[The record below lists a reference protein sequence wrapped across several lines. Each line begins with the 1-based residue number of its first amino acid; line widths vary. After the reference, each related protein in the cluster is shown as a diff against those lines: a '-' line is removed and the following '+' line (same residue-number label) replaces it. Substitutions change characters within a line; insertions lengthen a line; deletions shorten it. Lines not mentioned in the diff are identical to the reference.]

1 MKTSDLREIE
11 EAKKA
16 AIEVLLHN
24 AHGPYR
30 GLPRTAGW
38 GYPEPYTR
46 DLMFSIFGI
55 AVSENQKL
63 LESIRKVL
71 ETLAKNQTER
81 GHIPSLVH
89 DKEDRGSSD
98 STPLFLMGVGIFR
111 KVSGENDFLKD
122 PVEKSLNWMEYQSPS
137 DRYLVAQQPTSDWR
151 DEQWVTGY
159 GLFVNTLVYSYLRLL
174 GKNDKADRMHSEMSR
189 FTIAGGIMHRHVH
202 EGLVVK
208 HKPYYAFWSYKIHS
222 SERFDLLGNSL
233 AILSGIAS
241 HSRAEEMISWIEDEC
256 AALRNIGELAVDL
269 PPNFFPYI
277 KPEDPDWMP
286 RYKQFNMPGE
296 YHNGGIWPFV
306 CGIYIAALVAA
317 KKFKLAEIKLVELTR
332 VIKININKELEYGFN
347 EWLKAQDGLPKGQE
361 WQTWS
366 AALYLYAVN
375 CVKERRTPF
384 FDEIRNIPAESSA
397 SNEVSSL

>member
-1 MKTSDLREIE
+1 MNNIDWQEIE

-24 AHGPYR
+24 AHGPFHQ
-30 GLPRTAGW
+30 LPRTAGW

-46 DLMFSIFGI
+46 DLMLAGLGI

-63 LESIRKVL
+63 MDGLRKVL
-71 ETLAKNQTER
+71 ETLAKNQSPK

-98 STPLFLMGVGIFR
+98 TTPLFLLTAGIYR
-111 KVSGENDFLKD
+111 NATGDQEFLSDAVQKA
-122 PVEKSLNWMEYQSPS
+122 LTWLEYQSPS
-137 DRYLVAQQPTSDWR
+137 DRYLVAQLPTSDWR

-159 GLFVNTLVYSYLRLL
+159 GLYVNTIVYSCLRLL
-174 GKNDKADRMHSEMSR
+174 GCHERAEGMRSDMGR
-189 FTIAGGIMHRHVH
+189 FTITGGVMHRHVH
-202 EGLVVK
+202 EGLLVK
-208 HKPYYAFWSYKIHS
+208 HKPYYALWSYKVHS

-241 HSRAEEMISWIEDEC
+241 HTRAEEMISWIEEEC
-256 AALRNIGELAVDL
+256 DDMIGKGELAIHM

-286 RYKQFNMPGE
+286 RYKQFNLPGE

-306 CGIYIAALVAA
+306 CGIYIAALVTA
-317 KKFKLAEIKLVELTR
+317 KKYKLAEEKLMLLTR
-332 VIKININKELEYGFN
+332 IVKITVDKKLKYGFN
-347 EWLKAQDGLPKGQE
+347 EWLKAQNSQPMGQE
-361 WQTWS
+361 WQSWS
-366 AALYLYAVN
+366 AALYLYAAK
-375 CVKERRTPF
+375 CVEERQTPF
-384 FDEIRNIPAESSA
+384 FDVIRGVPA
-397 SNEVSSL
+397 